1 MKPLIASLLPILLLA
16 ANVADAQS
24 TTAGSAASTEGRAKQ
39 SQTILRAGSQAPGK
53 GPAEY
58 FTGNVLVSPLFPANP
73 SMSLSGHDVSFE
85 PGARSAWHIHPAGQR
100 LIVTAGAGW
109 TQEWGGPV
117 TEIRKGD
124 VVWCPP
130 GVKHWHGASPTSS
143 LTHIALTG
151 TVNGKNV
158 EWLEKVND
166 EQYRK

>member
-1 MKPLIASLLPILLLA
+1 MKPIIASVLPVLVLA
-16 ANVADAQS
+16 ANVALAQS
-24 TTAGSAASTEGRAKQ
+24 TPAGSAASPDGSAKQ
-39 SQTILRAGSQAPGK
+39 SQKITRAGSEAPSK

-58 FTGNVLVSPLFPANP
+58 FTGNVRVSLLFPANP
-73 SMSLSGHDVSFE
+73 STPVSGHDVRFE
-85 PGARSAWHIHPAGQR
+85 PGARSAWHIHPAGQH
-100 LIVTAGAGW
+100 LVVTAGEGW

-130 GVKHWHGASPTSS
+130 GVKHWHGASPMSG

-151 TVNGKNV
+151 MVDGKNV
-158 EWLEKVND
+158 EWMEKVSD